1 MSKIFIDTNILYN
14 ILFKTKLTDRA
25 RKLLEEF
32 EDRSFYTGLI
42 VVNELLYISTAK
54 YYRQRGTAKGPLS
67 LRKIIAKQGY
77 PSHIVSKIKS
87 LLEELEVKVVN
98 EIATYDELL
107 ETAAKLRL
115 LPSDA
120 AIALTC
126 RHYGIDTILTFD
138 EDFERVPW
146 LKVIL

>member
-1 MSKIFIDTNILYN
+1 MSKIFIDTNVFYN
-14 ILFKTKLTDRA
+14 ILFKTQLTDRA
-25 RKLLEEF
+25 RKLLEEL
-32 EDRSFYTGLI
+32 EGRSFYTSLI
-42 VVNELLYISTAK
+42 VVNELLYISAAK
-54 YYRQRGTAKGPLS
+54 YYRQRGLARGPLS

-87 LLEELEVKVVN
+87 LLEELEVEVVN
-98 EIATYDELL
+98 EIVTYDELL
-107 ETAAKLRL
+107 ETTAELRL

-120 AIALTC
+120 VIALTC
-126 RHYGIDTILTFD
+126 RHYSIDTILTFD